1 MFAVTLLPI
10 PFYNNDGDLRTAMLS
25 RIEFLSLVLPPLQ
38 KGECYCSW
46 GNDAQ
51 GDIRQKF
58 VTSIEELSA
67 EADKLVDDNF
77 NSFFALAKFASAD
90 QGRYATNAVA
100 LKTFFLD
107 LDCGEGK
114 PYPDV
119 AAGLEALS
127 AFCMTSGMPRP
138 TVIKSGRGAHI
149 YWILNKEIARTE
161 WKPYAERLKQLCVE
175 HGFQVDPAVP
185 ADAARILRVPGTMH
199 LKDITNPIPVEV
211 LHVTQPISL
220 GDIETI
226 LTPTD
231 EILKAIEKSEFK
243 RPMDPLTL
251 ALMGS
256 SQSRFKTIML
266 KSIEDK
272 GCKQLL
278 NIYENQATIEEPLW
292 RAGLSIAQQC
302 VDRDKAIHM
311 LSKNHPEYS
320 AEETDR
326 KANETKG
333 PYTCET
339 FKKLNPSGCEGCP
352 HKITSPI
359 QLGKEIVEAEGEE
372 EVVEI
377 EPVTNEIKTYTIPK
391 YPFPFFRGKGG
402 GIYMH
407 TKNKEGEEYEEI
419 IYPYDFYVVKRMNDP
434 DHGDVMLLRLH
445 LPKDGVREFIMTAR
459 ESIAKDKFMNIVAGH
474 GIQVLGK
481 KQDALMSYVTKW
493 SEELQAISQAEK
505 AHKQFGWLDD
515 ESAILVGDREIRAT
529 GTVYSPPSAP
539 TLPIIPLLQP
549 KGDFHVWKD
558 VINAYS
564 REGMEARAFAF
575 FMGFGSLLMRFT
587 NLDGFLL
594 NLLSRESGSGKTTVL
609 HAINSIYGR
618 PKELLMSPKDT
629 YNFRMQR
636 LGTLQNLC
644 GTIDEITNMPPE
656 QMSNQVYDVTS
667 GKGKNRMKSQENAER
682 LNHTKWS
689 LGVVTS
695 SNRSVTDSL
704 LSIKSFPE
712 GELMRILEPQIKV
725 DPYDDPTWSKSHF
738 GKLMN
743 NYGHAIEPY
752 AAALVGQLPMVL
764 AKMREIQEKVDKE
777 AQIKNTERYW
787 SAMATIAITGG
798 TIAKTLKLHDIPVKP
813 VFNYAVNLIKETR
826 LRNREYMFDSDDYL
840 GGFLQRHF
848 HETLVINGNRD
859 GRTGLE
865 HGPIREPK
873 GALTI
878 RYEPDTKVIY
888 VVVKSFRDDCAKNQA
903 NFEESLITYR
913 KSGALIGMKKKRMTA
928 GTIANTQAA
937 VNAIWFDSTKLEFF
951 NESVLLNVDNSES
964 SGTDPMGEV

>member
-1 MFAVTLLPI
+1 MFS
-10 PFYNNDGDLRTAMLS
+10 RT
-25 RIEFLSLVLPPLQ
+25 EFLSLVLPPLQ
-38 KGECYCSW
+38 TGECYCSW

-58 VTSIEELSA
+58 VASIEELSV
-67 EADKLVDDNF
+67 EADKLVDENF

-100 LKTFFLD
+100 LKSFFLD
-107 LDCGEGK
+107 VDCGEGK

-119 AAGLEALS
+119 DSGLTALRS
-127 AFCMTSGMPRP
+127 FCKATGLPRP
-138 TVIKSGRGAHI
+138 TIIKSGRGAHV
-149 YWILNKEIARTE
+149 YWILDTEIPRTE

-175 HGFQVDPAVP
+175 HNFQADPAVTT
-185 ADAARILRVPGTMH
+185 DAARILRVPNTMH
-199 LKDITNPIPVEV
+199 LKDILNPIPVEV
-211 LHVTQPISL
+211 LMTSPAIALSA
-220 GDIETI
+220 IETI
-226 LTPTD
+226 LAPTED
-231 EILKAIEKSEFK
+231 ILKAIEKSEFR
-243 RPMDPLTL
+243 RPMDAMTL

-256 SQSRFKTIML
+256 SQSRFRTIIMKTV
-266 KSIEDK
+266 DGK
-272 GCKQLL
+272 GCNQLL
-278 NIYENQATIEEPLW
+278 HIYENQTTIEEPLW
-292 RAGLSIAQQC
+292 RAGLSIAHQC

-311 LSKNHPEYS
+311 LSKNHPDYS
-320 AEETDR
+320 AQETDR

-352 HKITSPI
+352 LKLTSPI
-359 QLGKEIVEAEGEE
+359 QLGKEIVEAE
-372 EVVEI
+372 
-377 EPVTNEIKTYTIPK
+377 EPEDVMDIVPETKELRTYTIPK
-391 YPFPFFRGKGG
+391 YPHPFFRGKGG
-402 GIYMH
+402 GIYH
-407 TKNKEGEEYEEI
+407 RVKDKEGEEYEELL
-419 IYPYDFYVVKRMNDP
+419 YPYDFYVVKRMNDP
-434 DHGDVMLLRLH
+434 DHGETLLLRLH
-445 LPKDGVREFIMTAR
+445 LPKDGVREFIMTLR
-459 ESIAKDKFMNIVAGH
+459 DVLSKEKFMGTVASH
-474 GIQVLGK
+474 GVTVIGK
-481 KQDALMSYVTKW
+481 KQDALMGYVTRW
-493 SEELQAISQAEK
+493 VEELQAVSQAEK
-505 AHKQFGWLDD
+505 SHKQFGWLDD
-515 ESAILVGDREIRAT
+515 DSAILVGDREIRAT

-539 TLPIIPLLQP
+539 TLPIIPLMQP

-558 VINAYS
+558 VINAYG
-564 REGMEARAFAF
+564 REGMEGRAFGF

-609 HAINSIYGR
+609 HSINSIYGR

-636 LGTLQNLC
+636 LGTMQNLC
-644 GTIDEITNMPPE
+644 ATLDEITNMPPE

-682 LNHTKWS
+682 MNHTKWS
-689 LGVVTS
+689 LGLVSS

-712 GELMRILEPQIKV
+712 GELMRVLEPHIKP
-725 DPYDDPTWSKSHF
+725 DPYDDPTWSKAHF
-738 GKLMN
+738 GRLMN

-752 AAALVGQLPMVL
+752 AQALVGQLPMVI
-764 AKMREIQEKVDKE
+764 AKMQEIQQRVDTHGE
-777 AQIKNTERYW
+777 IKSTERYW

-798 TIAKTLKLHDIPVKP
+798 TIAKTLGLHDIAVKP
-813 VFNYAVNLIKETR
+813 VFNYAIDLIKETR

-878 RYEPDTKVIY
+878 RYEPDTKIIY
-888 VVVKSFRDDCAKNQA
+888 VVVKSFRDDCSKNQS
-903 NFEESLITYR
+903 NFEESLMPYR
-913 KSGALIGMKKKRMTA
+913 KSGALLGTKKKRMTA

-937 VNAIWFDSTKLEFF
+937 VNALWFDSTKLEFF
-951 NESVLLNVDNSES
+951 NENVLLNANDTES
-964 SGTDPMGEV
+964 TDSDPVG